1 MKKLAA
7 RDFEDLLQVELLS
20 NKSFSTNLTYTILVF
35 HTRFRTT
42 ATGTT

>member
-20 NKSFSTNLTYTILVF
+20 NMSLYAKLMYTILVF

>member
-7 RDFEDLLQVELLS
+7 RDFEDLLQVELSS
-20 NKSFSTNLTYTILVF
+20 NKSLYANLTYTILVF
-35 HTRFRTT
+35 YTRFRTT